1 MRGKTEGMKKT
12 HIVILVLI
20 AAAIVVLVSYMGDL
34 TTYETIA
41 SARQKEG
48 KFVNLIARIDLQ
60 QPVEYDAVKNP
71 NYLSFTAVDTL
82 GNRIKVVYHN
92 NKPTDMEKSE
102 RVVLKG
108 KMQGDYFD
116 CKDILLKCPS
126 KYKDDPNAM
135 KKSMQNT
142 GMN

>member
-1 MRGKTEGMKKT
+1 MKKM
-12 HIVILVLI
+12 HIVILVCI
-20 AAAIVVLVSYMGDL
+20 AAAIMVLISYSGDL

-48 KFVNLIARIDLQ
+48 KFVNLIVKLDKD

-71 NYLSFTAVDTL
+71 NYLVFNAIDTL
-82 GNRIKVVYHN
+82 GNNIKVIYHN

-102 RVVLKG
+102 RIVLKG
-108 KMQGDYFD
+108 KVQGDHFE

-126 KYKDDPNAM
+126 KYKDDP
-135 KKSMQNT
+135 KSNKPVQAS
-142 GMN
+142 